1 MLHKKKPSRASDQK
15 QTYWTNRRIDIEM
28 IVSVGGREGGGVT
41 TVVKEGEL
49 FKPQT

>member
-28 IVSVGGREGGGVT
+28 IVSVGGREGGA
-41 TVVKEGEL
+41 
-49 FKPQT
+49 QWSQI